1 MCLSVMKQGC
11 ASHPWQLEKRLIARC
26 DAFLDLANAVNG
38 RGEESV
44 YEKVRNGSP
53 GHRRRETAS
62 QVSKQRRAMIFFL
75 QNVIVLSPCPHLT
88 PGRGGPPRTN
98 YDTFR
103 VA

>member
-11 ASHPWQLEKRLIARC
+11 ASHSWQLEKRLIAGC
-26 DAFLDLANAVNG
+26 DAFLELANTVNG
-38 RGEESV
+38 NGEESE
-44 YEKVRNGSP
+44 YEQVRNGSP

-62 QVSKQRRAMIFFL
+62 QVSQQSRAMIFL
-75 QNVIVLSPCPHLT
+75 QNVIVLSMCPHLT